1 MLYTARTIV
10 GLSPVAILLAT
21 ALLTMSAA
29 EARAQEKPFKVTG
42 SGVGPLGLPLPGQD
56 PRPHSIV
63 GNATHLGRHDGDGFV
78 QTDSA
83 FPEFDADG
91 NLIGFTGEFG
101 SGIDGDGNP
110 MPFEFRGANGDKLV
124 CMYGRTAFGASQPG
138 TFHLTIVGVAAS
150 GSPIVEALFIAEF
163 VPQSNLCTGKFA
175 GVTGSWIMIAQ
186 TEPFELGTTDPVFYS
201 WEGKGTLTF
210 AKKAKK

>member
-1 MLYTARTIV
+1 M
-10 GLSPVAILLAT
+10 LLAVVIL
-21 ALLTMSAA
+21 APAA
-29 EARAQEKPFKVTG
+29 TEAQEKPFKVTG
-42 SGVGPLGLPLPGQD
+42 EGVAPLGLPLPGQP

-78 QTDSA
+78 ETDTA
-83 FPEFDADG
+83 DPEFDSNG

-101 SGIDGDGNP
+101 SGIDDDGNP

-124 CMYGRTAFGASQPG
+124 CMYGRTAFGASEPG
-138 TFHLTIVGVAAS
+138 TFHLTIVGVTPEGAL
-150 GSPIVEALFIAEF
+150 IVEALFIAEF

-186 TEPFELGTTDPVFYS
+186 TESFVLGSTDPIFYS

-210 AKKAKK
+210 AKKGGKK